1 MKPHRMFGVDFSG
14 GQDAG
19 RKSWIGG
26 GTIDAEVAS
35 VKR

>member
-1 MKPHRMFGVDFSG
+1 MFGVDFSG

-19 RKSWIGG
+19 RKGWIAG
-26 GTIDAEVAS
+26 GTMDGEVAS

>member
-1 MKPHRMFGVDFSG
+1 MVGVDFSG

-19 RKSWIGG
+19 RKSWIAG
-26 GTIDAEVAS
+26 GTIDGAVAS